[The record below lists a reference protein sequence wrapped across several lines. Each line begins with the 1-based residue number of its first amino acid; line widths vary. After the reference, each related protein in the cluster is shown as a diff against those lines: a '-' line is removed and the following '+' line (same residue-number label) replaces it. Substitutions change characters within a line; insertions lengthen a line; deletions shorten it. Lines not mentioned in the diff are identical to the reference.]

1 MTMNSVLYLSIRLE
15 EIIRDGK
22 VLHTS
27 LKSKIGGCIS
37 SAVDD
42 LQAQSAVL
50 KMKHEGKN
58 NDTNT

>member
-1 MTMNSVLYLSIRLE
+1 MNSVLYLSIRLR
-15 EIIRDGK
+15 EIISVGGK

-27 LKSKIGGCIS
+27 LKSKIGGGIS

-50 KMKHEGKN
+50 KMKHE
-58 NDTNT
+58 DE